1 MIDKIVTCVR
11 DAVSVIPDDAHIAIG
26 GFGGAGMPEDLITA
40 LIAHGPR
47 NLTLISNNAGQG
59 ETGIAALL
67 ASGLV
72 RKICCTFPR
81 MVGSHVFE
89 NLYNKGEIE
98 LELIPQ
104 GTLAERLRATGCG
117 IGGFYTPTGYGT
129 LLAEGKETRTIDG
142 INYVFELPI
151 RVDYA
156 LIRAERGDRW
166 GNLAY
171 RKTARNFGPVMAA
184 AAKHTIASVSRICE
198 LGEIDPEEVIT
209 PGVFVKSVV
218 SRPAAAAV
226 ELGVPA

>member
-1 MIDKIVTCVR
+1 MINKVVSCIHE
-11 DAVSVIPDDAHIAIG
+11 AVSVIPDNAHVAIG
-26 GFGGAGMPEDLITA
+26 GFGGAGMPGDLIDA

-72 RKICCTFPR
+72 QKICCTFPR
-81 MVGSHVFE
+81 MPGSHVFDR
-89 NLYNKGEIE
+89 LYKSGELE

-117 IGGFYTPTGYGT
+117 IGGFFTPTGFGT
-129 LLAEGKETRTIDG
+129 LLGEGKEVRRFGD
-142 INYVFELPI
+142 INYVLELPI
-151 RVDYA
+151 RVDFA

-171 RKTARNFGPVMAA
+171 RKTARNFGPVMATA
-184 AAKHTIASVSRICE
+184 ARHTIASVGRVCE
-198 LGEIDPEEVIT
+198 LGEIDPEEVVT
-209 PGVFVKSVV
+209 PGVFVQALVERSA
-218 SRPAAAAV
+218 SSGTPA
-226 ELGVPA
+226 GGGI